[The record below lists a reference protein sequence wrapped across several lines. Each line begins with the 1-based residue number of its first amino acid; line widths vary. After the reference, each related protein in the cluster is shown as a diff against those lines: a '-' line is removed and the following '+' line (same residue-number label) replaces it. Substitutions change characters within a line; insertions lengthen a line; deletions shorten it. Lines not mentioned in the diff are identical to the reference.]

1 MASLTFLGAAG
12 TVTGSRHLLTTASGK
27 RVLIDAGLFQG
38 RRELRDRNWVPWSSG
53 DVDAV
58 VLTHAHIDHTG
69 YLPRLVSQGV
79 IRRVLCTEGTRDVA
93 ALLLPDSA
101 HLQEEDARLANERGY
116 SKHRPALP
124 LYTAGNAQA
133 TVAMLEAFS
142 LDREVEVVPGVSVTF
157 RRAGHIVG
165 SAFLE
170 MRADGKRIV
179 FSGDVG
185 RYGTALLAD
194 PDPPGPADALLLEC
208 TYGDRRHPEEPVEEQ
223 LAREVHQAIARGGPL
238 LVPAFAVGRTQ
249 DLLFLWRKLEHDG
262 RIPEVPLFVDSP
274 LATDATPIYLKYPQ
288 DQSAAVRELLA
299 RGVHPLRPRLLQFV
313 RTGADSA
320 RLLDRRGFFAVIAA
334 SGMATGG
341 RILAHLERHLPRP
354 TTTVLLVGY
363 QAEETRGRK
372 LLDGVK
378 ELKMR
383 GQMVPVRATIVQMSG
398 FSAHADWAEEE
409 RWLSALPQ
417 PPARTFLVHG
427 EPAALEAQ
435 RARLAAR
442 GWNVTVPGQ
451 SSTENLSSD
460 PRR

>member
-38 RRELRDRNWVPWSSG
+38 RRELRDRNWAPWTGGSL
-53 DVDAV
+53 DAV

-69 YLPRLVSQGV
+69 YLPRLVSQRV
-79 IRRVLCTEGTRDVA
+79 VRRVVCTEGTRDVA

-116 SKHRPALP
+116 SKHHPALP
-124 LYTAGNAQA
+124 LYTAADAQA
-133 TVAMLEAFS
+133 AVAMLEAVSFE
-142 LDREVEVVPGVSVTF
+142 REVEVAPGVSVIF

-170 MRADGKRIV
+170 VRVDGKRIV
-179 FSGDVG
+179 FSGDLG
-185 RYGTALLAD
+185 RYKTPLLAD
-194 PDPPGPADALLLEC
+194 PDPPTPPADALLLEC
-208 TYGDRRHPEEPVEEQ
+208 TYGDRRHPDEPAADQ
-223 LAREVHQAIARGGPL
+223 LAREVHEAIARGGPL

-249 DLLFLWRKLEHDG
+249 ELLFLWRKLEHDG

-274 LATDATPIYLKYPQ
+274 MATDATPIYLRYPQ
-288 DQSAAVRELLA
+288 DQSAEVRDLLA

-313 RTGADSA
+313 RGGAESA
-320 RLLDRRGFFAVIAA
+320 RLQGRRGFFAVIAA

-341 RILAHLERHLPRP
+341 RLLAHLERHLPQP
-354 TTTVLLVGY
+354 TTTILLVGY

-372 LLDGVK
+372 LLDGATQ
-378 ELKMR
+378 LKMR

-398 FSAHADWAEEE
+398 FSAHADWAEED

-417 PPARTFLVHG
+417 PPVRTFLVHG
-427 EPAALEAQ
+427 EPASLEAQ
-435 RARLAAR
+435 RARLASR
-442 GWNVTVPGQ
+442 GWNVAVPAP
-451 SSTENLSSD
+451 SSVAEL
-460 PRR
+460 

>member
-1 MASLTFLGAAG
+1 VATLTFLGAAG
-12 TVTGSRHLLTTASGK
+12 TVTGSRHLLTTAAGK
-27 RVLIDAGLFQG
+27 RVLVDAGLFQG
-38 RRELRDRNWVPWSSG
+38 RRELRERNWATWTAG
-53 DVDAV
+53 KLDAV

-69 YLPRLVSQGV
+69 FLPRLVAQQLV
-79 IRRVLCTEGTRDVA
+79 ARVLCTAGTRDVA

-124 LYTAGNAQA
+124 LYTAADA
-133 TVAMLEAFS
+133 EAAVAMLEAVPFERQV
-142 LDREVEVVPGVSVTF
+142 DVVPGVTVTF
-157 RRAGHIVG
+157 RRAAHIVG

-170 MRADGKRIV
+170 IQADGKRLL
-179 FSGDVG
+179 FSGDLG
-185 RYGTALLAD
+185 RYGTPLLAD
-194 PDPPGPADALLLEC
+194 PQAPRPADALLLEC
-208 TYGDRRHPEEPVEEQ
+208 TYGDRRHPEEPVADQ
-223 LAREVHQAIARGGPL
+223 LAREVHEAIARGGPL

-249 DLLFLWRKLEHDG
+249 ELLFLWRKLEHEG

-274 LATDATPIYLKYPQ
+274 LATDATPIYLRYPE
-288 DQSAAVRELLA
+288 DQSAEVRELLG
-299 RGVHPLRPRLLQFV
+299 RRVEPLHPRLLQFV
-313 RTGADSA
+313 RSGADSA

-372 LLDGVK
+372 LLDGAS

-383 GQMVPVRATIVQMSG
+383 GEMVPVRATIVGVSG
-398 FSAHADWAEEE
+398 FSAHADWAEED

-427 EPAALEAQ
+427 ERAALEAQ
-435 RARLAAR
+435 RARLSSR
-442 GWNVTVPGQ
+442 GWQVEVPAAEA
-451 SSTENLSSD
+451 SVAV
-460 PRR
+460 

>member
-1 MASLTFLGAAG
+1 MATLTFLGAAG
-12 TVTGSRHLLTTASGK
+12 TVTGSRHLLTTTAGQ
-27 RVLIDAGLFQG
+27 RVLVDAGLFQG
-38 RRELRDRNWVPWSSG
+38 RRELRDRNWAPWTSG
-53 DVDAV
+53 NVDAV
-58 VLTHAHIDHTG
+58 VLTHGHIDHTG

-79 IRRVLCTEGTRDVA
+79 VRRVLCTEGTRDVA

-124 LYTAGNAQA
+124 LYTAENAHA
-133 TVAMLEAFS
+133 TVAMLEAFP
-142 LDREVEVVPGVSVTF
+142 LDREIEVVPGVSVTF

-170 MRADGKRIV
+170 MRADAKRIV
-179 FSGDVG
+179 FSGDLG
-185 RYGTALLAD
+185 RYGTPLLAD
-194 PDPPGPADALLLEC
+194 PEPPGPADALLLEC
-208 TYGDRRHPEEPVEEQ
+208 TYGDRRHPDEPVEEQ
-223 LAREVHQAIARGGPL
+223 LAREVHAAIARGGPL

-274 LATDATPIYLKYPQ
+274 LATDATPLYLRYPQ

-313 RTGADSA
+313 RSGADSA

-341 RILAHLERHLPRP
+341 RILAHLERNLPRP

-372 LLDGVK
+372 LLDGAK

-409 RWLSALPQ
+409 RWLSALPHS
-417 PPARTFLVHG
+417 PGRTFLVHG
-427 EPAALEAQ
+427 EPASLEAQ

-442 GWNVTVPGQ
+442 GWNVSVPAPAAVV
-451 SSTENLSSD
+451 EL
-460 PRR
+460 

>member
-1 MASLTFLGAAG
+1 MATLTFLGAAG
-12 TVTGSRHLLTTASGK
+12 TVTGSRHLLTTAAGK
-27 RVLIDAGLFQG
+27 RVLVDAGLFQG
-38 RRELRDRNWVPWSSG
+38 RRELRERNWAPWSAG
-53 DVDAV
+53 KIDAV
-58 VLTHAHIDHTG
+58 VLTHAHIDHSG
-69 YLPRLVSQGV
+69 YLPRLVGQDLVGR
-79 IRRVLCTEGTRDVA
+79 ILCTEGTRDVA

-124 LYTAGNAQA
+124 LYTAAQA
-133 TVAMLEAFS
+133 QRTVAGLEAFPFDS
-142 LDREVEVVPGVSVTF
+142 AIEAAPGVTVTF

-170 MRADGKRIV
+170 VRADGKRIL
-179 FSGDVG
+179 FSGDLG
-185 RYGTALLAD
+185 RYGTPLLAD
-194 PDPPGPADALLLEC
+194 PDAPAPADALLLEC
-208 TYGDRRHPEEPVEEQ
+208 TYGDRLHPPEAPDEQ
-223 LAREVHQAIARGGPL
+223 LAREIHEAIARGGPL

-249 DLLFLWRKLEHDG
+249 ELLFLWRKLEHEG

-274 LATDATPIYLKYPQ
+274 MATDATPIYLRHPE
-288 DQSAAVRELLA
+288 DQSGAVRDLLA
-299 RGVHPLRPRLLQFV
+299 RHVRPLHPRLLQFV
-313 RTGADSA
+313 RGGGDSL

-341 RILAHLERHLPRP
+341 RILAHLERHLPRT

-372 LLDGVK
+372 LLDGVP

-383 GQMVPVRATIVQMSG
+383 GHAVPVRATIVQLSG
-398 FSAHADWAEEE
+398 FSAHADWSEEE

-427 EPAALEAQ
+427 EPASLEAQ
-435 RARLAAR
+435 RERLAAR
-442 GWNVTVPGQ
+442 GWAVVVPRPGE
-451 SSTENLSSD
+451 SAEL
-460 PRR
+460 

>member
-1 MASLTFLGAAG
+1 MATLTFLGAAG
-12 TVTGSRHLLTTASGK
+12 TVTGSRHLLTTTSGR

-38 RRELRDRNWVPWSSG
+38 RRELRDRNWAPWSGGSV
-53 DVDAV
+53 DVV
-58 VLTHAHIDHTG
+58 LLTHAHIDHTG

-79 IRRVLCTEGTRDVA
+79 VRRVLCTEGTRDVA

-101 HLQEEDARLANERGY
+101 HLQEEDARIANERGY

-124 LYTAGNAQA
+124 LYTAANAQA
-133 TVAMLEAFS
+133 AVSMLDAVPF
-142 LDREVEVVPGVSVTF
+142 DREVEAIPGVSVVF

-170 MRADGKRIV
+170 VRVDGKRIL
-179 FSGDVG
+179 FSGDLG
-185 RYGTALLAD
+185 RYGTPLLAD
-194 PDPPGPADALLLEC
+194 PDAPAPADALLLEC
-208 TYGDRRHPEEPVEEQ
+208 TYGDRRHPDEPVADS
-223 LAREVHQAIARGGPL
+223 LAREVHEAIARGGPL

-249 DLLFLWRKLEHDG
+249 ELLFLWRKLEHEG

-274 LATDATPIYLKYPQ
+274 LATDATPIYLRYPQ
-288 DQSAAVRELLA
+288 DQSAVVRELLG
-299 RGVHPLRPRLLQFV
+299 RGVQPLRPRLLQFV
-313 RTGADSA
+313 HSGAESA

-354 TTTVLLVGY
+354 ATTVLLVGY

-372 LLDGVK
+372 LLDGAT

-383 GQMVPVRATIVQMSG
+383 GQMVPVRAAIVQMSG

-409 RWLSALPQ
+409 RWLAALPQ

-427 EPAALEAQ
+427 EPASLEAQ
-435 RARLAAR
+435 RARLSAR
-442 GWNVTVPGQ
+442 GWNVTVPAP
-451 SSTENLSSD
+451 SSVAQL
-460 PRR
+460 

>member
-1 MASLTFLGAAG
+1 MATLTFLGAAG
-12 TVTGSRHLLTTASGK
+12 TVTGSRHLLTTASGE
-27 RVLIDAGLFQG
+27 RILIDAGLFQG
-38 RRELRDRNWVPWSSG
+38 RRELRDRNWAPWTPG

-79 IRRVLCTEGTRDVA
+79 VRRILCTEGTRDVA

-124 LYTAGNAQA
+124 LYTAEDAQA
-133 TVAMLEAFS
+133 TVGMLEAFS
-142 LDREVEVVPGVSVTF
+142 LNREVEVVPGVSVTF

-179 FSGDVG
+179 FSGDLG
-185 RYGTALLAD
+185 RYGTPLLAD
-194 PDPPGPADALLLEC
+194 PDPPPPADALLLEC

-274 LATDATPIYLKYPQ
+274 LATDATPLYLRYPQ

-313 RTGADSA
+313 RSGADSA

-341 RILAHLERHLPRP
+341 RILGHLERHLPRP

-372 LLDGVK
+372 LLEGAT

-383 GQMVPVRATIVQMSG
+383 GHMVPVRATIVQMSG

-427 EPAALEAQ
+427 EPSSLEAQ
-435 RARLAAR
+435 RARLAGR
-442 GWNVTVPGQ
+442 GWNVTVPAQ
-451 SSTENLSSD
+451 ASLAEL
-460 PRR
+460 